1 MKRRDFLALASLA
14 GAAGVSLPV
23 PYAFAAAQGETSATG
38 AMGAVGA
45 AARAARYSNLLILV
59 ELKGGNDGL
68 NTVIPYANPL
78 YRTLRPAIG
87 VKREQ
92 VVQLDERAAL
102 HPALEPLMPIWR
114 DGRLAIV
121 EGVGY
126 PQPNLSHFRS
136 IEIWD
141 TASRANEYLREG
153 WLTRAFAQA
162 SVPPGF
168 AADGI
173 VLGSAE
179 MGPLANGARAIALVN
194 PAQFAR
200 AARLA
205 QPVSLRERNPALAH
219 VIDIENDIVKAAD
232 RLRPHAGTPALAT
245 AFPGGPF
252 GASVKTAMQV
262 LAACDTPQRTPA
274 PGQGVAVLRLTLNG
288 FDTHQ
293 NQPGQ
298 QAGLLGQLAQ
308 GLVAMRSALIEL
320 GRWNDTLVIV
330 CGVRPA
336 RARESEQ
343 RNRSRHGRAA
353 FRDGRARAGRAVRRA
368 ARARRARRQR
378 QPACR
383 RRFPSALC
391 DRARPMV
398 GARRGECAQAAFR
411 AAAVAARLIRGSGAC
426 AAEGG
431 ARQRRR
437 AARHAIHSLRIGVSA
452 IR

>member
-23 PYAFAAAQGETSATG
+23 PYAFAAAPGETSATG

-320 GRWNDTLVIV
+320 GRWNDTLVMTYAEF
-330 CGVRPA
+330 GR
-336 RARESEQ
+336 RARE
-343 RNRSRHGRAA
+343 NRSNGTIT
-353 FRDGRARAGRAVRRA
+353 
-368 ARARRARRQR
+368 
-378 QPACR
+378 
-383 RRFPSALC
+383 
-391 DRARPMV
+391 ARP
-398 GARRGECAQAAFR
+398 RR
-411 AAAVAARLIRGSGAC
+411 IS
-426 AAEGG
+426 
-431 ARQRRR
+431 
-437 AARHAIHSLRIGVSA
+437 
-452 IR
+452 